1 MTKVI
6 FYHHNFKNMVAFSS
20 HIEYDKYI
28 FVLLF
33 VHYDSQFRNIW
44 TEQTQGENVMQLFH
58 KELDRSTPI
67 PLYFQ
72 LKSMILD
79 DIKNNDFAVGD
90 MIPTENELVDYYHIS
105 RSTVRQAISALVQE
119 GWLTRK
125 ASKGTF
131 VTHPKQESGFIR
143 SFEPFYQQIKRQGKA
158 PRTEL
163 IDLNVITPTPEIA
176 KELQLEPDQK
186 VISMFRRRFA
196 DEVPIVTLQNYIPYD
211 LCSFI
216 LSYDFRIHS
225 LYELLM
231 SNPETQIA
239 STKTIVSARNATPE
253 DRELMNIKL
262 NSPILCSH
270 TVSTTTQGKII
281 DYAFSHYRGDMN
293 QFEFDENPK
302 IR

>member
-1 MTKVI
+1 
-6 FYHHNFKNMVAFSS
+6 
-20 HIEYDKYI
+20 
-28 FVLLF
+28 
-33 VHYDSQFRNIW
+33 
-44 TEQTQGENVMQLFH
+44 MQLFQ

-72 LKSMILD
+72 LKTIILD
-79 DIKNNDFAVGD
+79 DIKNNVFTEGD
-90 MIPTENELVDYYHIS
+90 AIPTENELVDHYQIS

-143 SFEPFYQQIKRQGKA
+143 SFEPFYQQIEKQGKV

-163 IDLNVITPTPEIA
+163 IDLNVITPTPEISKA
-176 KELQLEPDQK
+176 LNLEPEQK

-196 DEVPIVTLQNYIPYD
+196 DEVPLVTLQNYIPYD

-216 LSYDFRIHS
+216 LSYDFRVHS

-231 SNPETQIA
+231 SNPSTQIS
-239 STKTIVSARNATPE
+239 STKTIVSARNATSE
-253 DRELMNIKL
+253 DRELMNVKV
-262 NSPILCSH
+262 NTPMLCFH
-270 TVSTTTQGKII
+270 TMSTTSEGRII
-281 DYAFSHYRGDMN
+281 DYAFSHYRGDLN
-293 QFEFDENPK
+293 QFEFDESPK

>member
-1 MTKVI
+1 
-6 FYHHNFKNMVAFSS
+6 
-20 HIEYDKYI
+20 
-28 FVLLF
+28 
-33 VHYDSQFRNIW
+33 
-44 TEQTQGENVMQLFH
+44 MQLFQ
-58 KELDRSTPI
+58 KGLDRSTPI

-72 LKSMILD
+72 LKTIILD
-79 DIKNNDFAVGD
+79 DIKNNVFTEGD
-90 MIPTENELVDYYHIS
+90 AIPTENELVDHYQIS

-143 SFEPFYQQIKRQGKA
+143 SFEPFYQQIEKQGKV

-163 IDLNVITPTPEIA
+163 IDLNVITPTPEISKA
-176 KELQLEPDQK
+176 LNLEPEQK

-196 DEVPIVTLQNYIPYD
+196 DEVPLVTLQNYIPYD

-216 LSYDFRIHS
+216 LSYDFRVHS

-231 SNPETQIA
+231 SNPSTQIS
-239 STKTIVSARNATPE
+239 STKTIVSARNATSE
-253 DRELMNIKL
+253 DRELMNVKV
-262 NSPILCSH
+262 NTPMLCFH
-270 TVSTTTQGKII
+270 TMSTTSEGRII
-281 DYAFSHYRGDMN
+281 DYAFSHYRGDLN
-293 QFEFDENPK
+293 QFEFDESPK

>member
-1 MTKVI
+1 
-6 FYHHNFKNMVAFSS
+6 
-20 HIEYDKYI
+20 
-28 FVLLF
+28 
-33 VHYDSQFRNIW
+33 
-44 TEQTQGENVMQLFH
+44 MQLLQNG
-58 KELDRSTPI
+58 LDRSTPK

-72 LKSMILD
+72 LKTIILD
-79 DIKNNDFAVGD
+79 DIKNNVFTEGD
-90 MIPTENELVDYYHIS
+90 AIPTENELVDHYQIS

-143 SFEPFYQQIKRQGKA
+143 SFEPFYQQIEKQGKV

-163 IDLNVITPTPEIA
+163 IDLNVITPTPEISKA
-176 KELQLEPDQK
+176 LNLEPEQK

-196 DEVPIVTLQNYIPYD
+196 DEVPLVTLQNYIPYD

-216 LSYDFRIHS
+216 LSYDFRVHS

-231 SNPETQIA
+231 SNPSTQIS
-239 STKTIVSARNATPE
+239 STKTIVSARNATSE
-253 DRELMNIKL
+253 DRELMNVKV
-262 NSPILCSH
+262 NTPMLCFH
-270 TVSTTTQGKII
+270 TMSTTSEGRII
-281 DYAFSHYRGDMN
+281 DYAFSHYRGDLN
-293 QFEFDENPK
+293 QFEFDESPK

>member
-1 MTKVI
+1 M
-6 FYHHNFKNMVAFSS
+6 
-20 HIEYDKYI
+20 
-28 FVLLF
+28 
-33 VHYDSQFRNIW
+33 
-44 TEQTQGENVMQLFH
+44 
-58 KELDRSTPI
+58 
-67 PLYFQ
+67 
-72 LKSMILD
+72 
-79 DIKNNDFAVGD
+79 
-90 MIPTENELVDYYHIS
+90 
-105 RSTVRQAISALVQE
+105 
-119 GWLTRK
+119 
-125 ASKGTF
+125 
-131 VTHPKQESGFIR
+131 
-143 SFEPFYQQIKRQGKA
+143 
-158 PRTEL
+158 

>member
-1 MTKVI
+1 
-6 FYHHNFKNMVAFSS
+6 MVAFSS

-79 DIKNNDFAVGD
+79 DIKNNEFAVGD

-196 DEVPIVTLQNYIPYD
+196 DEVPIVTLQNYIQYD
-211 LCSFI
+211 LCSF
-216 LSYDFRIHS
+216 Y
-225 LYELLM
+225 
-231 SNPETQIA
+231 
-239 STKTIVSARNATPE
+239 
-253 DRELMNIKL
+253 
-262 NSPILCSH
+262 
-270 TVSTTTQGKII
+270 
-281 DYAFSHYRGDMN
+281 
-293 QFEFDENPK
+293 
-302 IR
+302 

>member
-1 MTKVI
+1 
-6 FYHHNFKNMVAFSS
+6 
-20 HIEYDKYI
+20 
-28 FVLLF
+28 
-33 VHYDSQFRNIW
+33 
-44 TEQTQGENVMQLFH
+44 MQLFH

>member
-79 DIKNNDFAVGD
+79 DIKNNEFAVGD

-216 LSYDFRIHS
+216 LSYDFRIHCQ
-225 LYELLM
+225 YQ
-231 SNPETQIA
+231 NHCIRPECHSGRPGI
-239 STKTIVSARNATPE
+239 NE
-253 DRELMNIKL
+253 
-262 NSPILCSH
+262 
-270 TVSTTTQGKII
+270 
-281 DYAFSHYRGDMN
+281 Y
-293 QFEFDENPK
+293 
-302 IR
+302 

>member
-79 DIKNNDFAVGD
+79 DIKNNEFAVGD

-176 KELQLEPDQK
+176 KDLQLEPDQK
-186 VISMFRRRFA
+186 VISMLP
-196 DEVPIVTLQNYIPYD
+196 VPKP
-211 LCSFI
+211 
-216 LSYDFRIHS
+216 
-225 LYELLM
+225 LYPPGMPLR
-231 SNPETQIA
+231 
-239 STKTIVSARNATPE
+239 KTGN
-253 DRELMNIKL
+253 
-262 NSPILCSH
+262 
-270 TVSTTTQGKII
+270 
-281 DYAFSHYRGDMN
+281 
-293 QFEFDENPK
+293 
-302 IR
+302 